1 MHQNFKEIV
10 MSKAIFLGDSIYP
23 WLGMRE
29 ILRGSSLFIDI
40 TYYSSQTLS
49 AVKMLPYETDCI
61 IINPDKSDFLKYAR
75 IIRNMA
81 LRPVTKIIVLAD
93 EATFAI
99 FQTVCG
105 KNMQFLDQDT
115 SLDQLLQTVTRITQN
130 KKQQSIKELHTKI
143 TANEFNVMM
152 MLARGWSLTQIA
164 GASQKSEKTI
174 GAYKS
179 NIARKLGKNNT
190 RLKYTISHYSQP

>member
-1 MHQNFKEIV
+1 

-29 ILRGSSLFIDI
+29 ILRGSSLYIDI
-40 TYYSSQTLS
+40 AYYSSQTLS

-115 SLDQLLQTVTRITQN
+115 SLDQLLQAITRITQN

-190 RLKYTISHYSQP
+190 QLKYTISHYSQP

>member
-1 MHQNFKEIV
+1 

-81 LRPVTKIIVLAD
+81 LRPVTKIIFLAD

>member
-1 MHQNFKEIV
+1 
-10 MSKAIFLGDSIYP
+10 MSKAIFLGESIYP

-29 ILRGSSLFIDI
+29 ILRGSSLYIDI
-40 TYYSSQTLS
+40 AYYSSQTLS

-93 EATFAI
+93 EATFTL

-105 KNMQFLDQDT
+105 KNMLFLDQDA
-115 SLDQLLQTVTRITQN
+115 SLDRLHHTVTRITKNNNQHNIKALQN
-130 KKQQSIKELHTKI
+130 KI

>member
-1 MHQNFKEIV
+1 

-29 ILRGSSLFIDI
+29 ILRGSSLYIDI
-40 TYYSSQTLS
+40 AYYSSQTLS

-93 EATFAI
+93 EATFAL

-105 KNMQFLDQDT
+105 KNMLFLDQDA
-115 SLDQLLQTVTRITQN
+115 SLDRLHHAVTRITKNNNQQN
-130 KKQQSIKELHTKI
+130 IKALHNKI

>member
-1 MHQNFKEIV
+1 
-10 MSKAIFLGDSIYP
+10 
-23 WLGMRE
+23 
-29 ILRGSSLFIDI
+29 
-40 TYYSSQTLS
+40 
-49 AVKMLPYETDCI
+49 
-61 IINPDKSDFLKYAR
+61 
-75 IIRNMA
+75 MA

-93 EATFAI
+93 EATFTL

-105 KNMQFLDQDT
+105 KNMLFLDQDA
-115 SLDQLLQTVTRITQN
+115 SLDRLHHAVTRITKNNNQHNIKALQN
-130 KKQQSIKELHTKI
+130 KI

>member
-1 MHQNFKEIV
+1 

-29 ILRGSSLFIDI
+29 ILRGSSLYIDI
-40 TYYSSQTLS
+40 AYYSSQTLS

-93 EATFAI
+93 EATFTL

-105 KNMQFLDQDT
+105 KNMLFLDQDA
-115 SLDQLLQTVTRITQN
+115 SLDRLHHAVTRITKNNNQQN
-130 KKQQSIKELHTKI
+130 IKALHNKI

-190 RLKYTISHYSQP
+190 RLKYTISHYCQP

>member
-1 MHQNFKEIV
+1 

-105 KNMQFLDQDT
+105 KNMQFLNQDT

-190 RLKYTISHYSQP
+190 RLKYTISHYCQP

>member
-1 MHQNFKEIV
+1 

-29 ILRGSSLFIDI
+29 ILRGLSLYIDI

-49 AVKMLPYETDCI
+49 AVKMLPYETDYI

-81 LRPVTKIIVLAD
+81 LRPATRIIVLAD
-93 EATFAI
+93 EATFTI

-152 MLARGWSLTQIA
+152 MLARGWSLAQIA

>member
-1 MHQNFKEIV
+1 

-115 SLDQLLQTVTRITQN
+115 SLDQLLQAITRITQN
-130 KKQQSIKELHTKI
+130 KKQQSIKELRTKI

>member
-1 MHQNFKEIV
+1 

-29 ILRGSSLFIDI
+29 ILRGSSLYIDI
-40 TYYSSQTLS
+40 AYYSSQTLS

-93 EATFAI
+93 EATFTL

-105 KNMQFLDQDT
+105 KNMLFLDQDA
-115 SLDQLLQTVTRITQN
+115 SLDRLHHTVARITKNNNQHNIKALQN
-130 KKQQSIKELHTKI
+130 KI

>member
-1 MHQNFKEIV
+1 

-93 EATFAI
+93 EATSAI

>member
-1 MHQNFKEIV
+1 

-29 ILRGSSLFIDI
+29 ILRSSSLFIDI

>member
-1 MHQNFKEIV
+1 

-29 ILRGSSLFIDI
+29 ILRGSSLYIDI
-40 TYYSSQTLS
+40 AYYSSQTLS

-93 EATFAI
+93 EATFTL

-105 KNMQFLDQDT
+105 KNMLFLDQDA
-115 SLDQLLQTVTRITQN
+115 SLDRLHHTVTRITKNNNQHNIKALQN
-130 KKQQSIKELHTKI
+130 KI
-143 TANEFNVMM
+143 TATEFNVMM

>member
-1 MHQNFKEIV
+1 

-29 ILRGSSLFIDI
+29 ILRGSSLYIDI
-40 TYYSSQTLS
+40 AYYSSQTLS

-93 EATFAI
+93 EATFTL

-105 KNMQFLDQDT
+105 KNMLFLDQDA
-115 SLDQLLQTVTRITQN
+115 SLDRLHHAVTRITKNNNQQN
-130 KKQQSIKELHTKI
+130 IKALHNKI
-143 TANEFNVMM
+143 TANEFNVIM

>member
-1 MHQNFKEIV
+1 

-29 ILRGSSLFIDI
+29 ILRGSSLYIDI
-40 TYYSSQTLS
+40 AYYSSQTLS

-93 EATFAI
+93 EATVTL

>member
-1 MHQNFKEIV
+1 

-29 ILRGSSLFIDI
+29 ILRGSSLYIDI
-40 TYYSSQTLS
+40 AYYSSQTLS

-93 EATFAI
+93 EATFTL

-105 KNMQFLDQDT
+105 KNMLFLDQDS
-115 SLDQLLQTVTRITQN
+115 SLDRLHHAVTRIIKNT
-130 KKQQSIKELHTKI
+130 KQQNIKELHNKI

-179 NIARKLGKNNT
+179 NIAKKLGKNNT

>member
-1 MHQNFKEIV
+1 

-29 ILRGSSLFIDI
+29 ILRGSSLYIDI
-40 TYYSSQTLS
+40 AYHSSQTLS
-49 AVKMLPYETDCI
+49 AVQTLSYETDCI

-81 LRPVTKIIVLAD
+81 IRPSTTIIVLAD
-93 EATFAI
+93 EATFSI

-105 KNMQFLDQDT
+105 MALQLLDQDT
-115 SLDQLLQTVTRITQN
+115 CLDQLLQTITRITEN
-130 KKQQSIKELHTKI
+130 KNQRNIKEIQTKI
-143 TANEFNVMM
+143 TTNEFNVMM
-152 MLARGWSLTQIA
+152 MLARGWSLAQIA
-164 GASQKSEKTI
+164 GVSQKSEKTI

-179 NIARKLGKNNT
+179 NIARKLGKSNT

>member
-1 MHQNFKEIV
+1 

-115 SLDQLLQTVTRITQN
+115 SLDQLSQTVTRITQN

>member
-1 MHQNFKEIV
+1 

-75 IIRNMA
+75 IIRNIA

>member
-1 MHQNFKEIV
+1 

-29 ILRGSSLFIDI
+29 ILRGSSLYIDI
-40 TYYSSQTLS
+40 AYYSSQTLS

-93 EATFAI
+93 EATFTL

-105 KNMQFLDQDT
+105 KNMLFLDQDA
-115 SLDQLLQTVTRITQN
+115 SLDRLHHAVTRITKNNNQQN
-130 KKQQSIKELHTKI
+130 IKALHNKI

-152 MLARGWSLTQIA
+152 MLARGWSLTQIS

-174 GAYKS
+174 GANKS

-190 RLKYTISHYSQP
+190 RLKYTISHKSQP

>member
-1 MHQNFKEIV
+1 

-29 ILRGSSLFIDI
+29 ILRGLSLYIDI

-81 LRPVTKIIVLAD
+81 LRPATRIIVLAD
-93 EATFAI
+93 EATFTI

-152 MLARGWSLTQIA
+152 MLARGWSLAQIA

>member
-1 MHQNFKEIV
+1 
-10 MSKAIFLGDSIYP
+10 MSKAVFLGDSLYP

-29 ILRGSSLFIDI
+29 ILRGSALFTDI
-40 TYYSSQTLS
+40 TYHSSQTLS
-49 AVKMLPYETDCI
+49 AVNIHSHKLDCI
-61 IINPDKSDFLKYAR
+61 IINPGNSDFLKYAR
-75 IIRNMA
+75 VIRNMA
-81 LRPVTKIIVLAD
+81 LRPATMIIVLAD
-93 EATFAI
+93 EATFSL

-105 KNMQFLDQDT
+105 MNMHFLDQDD
-115 SLDQLLQTVTRITQN
+115 SLDQLLHAFTSITQI
-130 KKQQSIKELHTKI
+130 KKSCTIKAVHNKI

-152 MLARGWSLTQIA
+152 MLARGWTLTQIA

-179 NIARKLGKNNT
+179 NIARKLGKTNT

>member
-1 MHQNFKEIV
+1 

-29 ILRGSSLFIDI
+29 ILRGSSLYIDI

-49 AVKMLPYETDCI
+49 VVKIQPDDLDYI
-61 IINPDKSDFLKYAR
+61 VINPDKSDFLKYAR
-75 IIRNMA
+75 IIRSMA
-81 LRPVTKIIVLAD
+81 IRPATNIIVLAD
-93 EATFAI
+93 EATFSV

-105 KNMQFLDQDT
+105 KTMQLLDQDA
-115 SLDQLLQTVTRITQN
+115 SLDRLLHAVTRITQN
-130 KKQQSIKELHTKI
+130 KKQNNIKALHTKI

-152 MLARGWSLTQIA
+152 MLARGWSLAQIA

>member
-1 MHQNFKEIV
+1 
-10 MSKAIFLGDSIYP
+10 
-23 WLGMRE
+23 MRE

-130 KKQQSIKELHTKI
+130 KNNKYQRTTH
-143 TANEFNVMM
+143 
-152 MLARGWSLTQIA
+152 
-164 GASQKSEKTI
+164 
-174 GAYKS
+174 
-179 NIARKLGKNNT
+179 KN
-190 RLKYTISHYSQP
+190 YS

>member
-1 MHQNFKEIV
+1 

-29 ILRGSSLFIDI
+29 ILRGSSLYIDI
-40 TYYSSQTLS
+40 AYYSSQTLS

-93 EATFAI
+93 EATFTL

-105 KNMQFLDQDT
+105 KNMLFLDQDA
-115 SLDQLLQTVTRITQN
+115 SLDRLHHAVTRITKNNNQQN
-130 KKQQSIKELHTKI
+130 IKALHNKI
-143 TANEFNVMM
+143 TPNEFNVMM

>member
-1 MHQNFKEIV
+1 

-29 ILRGSSLFIDI
+29 ILRGSSLYIDI
-40 TYYSSQTLS
+40 AYYSSQTLS

-61 IINPDKSDFLKYAR
+61 IINPDNTDFLKYAR

-93 EATFAI
+93 EATFTL

-105 KNMQFLDQDT
+105 KNMLFLDQDA
-115 SLDQLLQTVTRITQN
+115 SLDRLHHAVTRITKNNNQQN
-130 KKQQSIKELHTKI
+130 IKALHNKI

>member
-1 MHQNFKEIV
+1 

-29 ILRGSSLFIDI
+29 ILRGSSLYIDI
-40 TYYSSQTLS
+40 AYYSSQTLS

-93 EATFAI
+93 EATFTL

-105 KNMQFLDQDT
+105 KNMLFLDQDA
-115 SLDQLLQTVTRITQN
+115 SLDRLHHAVTRITKNNNQQN
-130 KKQQSIKELHTKI
+130 IKTLHNKI

>member
-1 MHQNFKEIV
+1 

-29 ILRGSSLFIDI
+29 ILRGSSLYIDI
-40 TYYSSQTLS
+40 AYYSSQTLS
-49 AVKMLPYETDCI
+49 AVKMLPYEMDCI

-93 EATFAI
+93 EATFTL

-105 KNMQFLDQDT
+105 KNMLFLDQDA
-115 SLDQLLQTVTRITQN
+115 SLDRLHHAVTHIIKNT
-130 KKQQSIKELHTKI
+130 KQQNIKELHNKI

>member
-1 MHQNFKEIV
+1 
-10 MSKAIFLGDSIYP
+10 MSKAIFLGESIYP

-29 ILRGSSLFIDI
+29 ILRGSSLYIDI
-40 TYYSSQTLS
+40 AYYSSQTLS

-93 EATFAI
+93 EATFTL

-105 KNMQFLDQDT
+105 KNMLFLDQDT
-115 SLDQLLQTVTRITQN
+115 SLDRLHHTVTRITKNNNQHNIKALQN
-130 KKQQSIKELHTKI
+130 KI

>member
-1 MHQNFKEIV
+1 

-29 ILRGSSLFIDI
+29 ILRGSSLYIDI
-40 TYYSSQTLS
+40 AYYSSQTLS
-49 AVKMLPYETDCI
+49 AVKNPSHETDCI
-61 IINPDKSDFLKYAR
+61 IINPDKSNFLKYAR
-75 IIRNMA
+75 IIRNMVI
-81 LRPVTKIIVLAD
+81 RPSTTIIVLAD
-93 EATFAI
+93 EATFSI

-105 KNMQFLDQDT
+105 MVLQFLDQDA
-115 SLDQLLQTVTRITQN
+115 SLDQQLQTTTRIMQN
-130 KKQQSIKELHTKI
+130 KKSSIIKELRNKI

-179 NIARKLGKNNT
+179 NIARKLGKSNT
-190 RLKYTISHYSQP
+190 RLKYAISYYSQP

>member
-1 MHQNFKEIV
+1 

-29 ILRGSSLFIDI
+29 ILRGSSLYIDI
-40 TYYSSQTLS
+40 AYYSSQTLS

-152 MLARGWSLTQIA
+152 MLARGWSLAQIA

>member
-1 MHQNFKEIV
+1 
-10 MSKAIFLGDSIYP
+10 MSKAIFLGDSLYP
-23 WLGMRE
+23 LLGMRE
-29 ILRGSSLFIDI
+29 ILRGSSLFMDI
-40 TYYSSQTLS
+40 TYHSSQTLS
-49 AVKMLPYETDCI
+49 AVQTLSQETDCI
-61 IINPDKSDFLKYAR
+61 IINPDNADFLKYAR

-81 LRPVTKIIVLAD
+81 LRPATKIIVLTD

-105 KNMQFLDQDT
+105 MNMQFLDQDA
-115 SLDQLLQTVTRITQN
+115 SLDHLLQAITRIAQS
-130 KKQQSIKELHTKI
+130 KKSINIKTLHNKI

>member
-1 MHQNFKEIV
+1 

-29 ILRGSSLFIDI
+29 ILRGSSLYIDI
-40 TYYSSQTLS
+40 AYYSSQTLS

-93 EATFAI
+93 EATFTL

-105 KNMQFLDQDT
+105 KNMLFLDQDA
-115 SLDQLLQTVTRITQN
+115 SLDRLHHALTRITKNNNQQN
-130 KKQQSIKELHTKI
+130 IKALHNKI

>member
-1 MHQNFKEIV
+1 

-130 KKQQSIKELHTKI
+130 KKQ
-143 TANEFNVMM
+143 
-152 MLARGWSLTQIA
+152 
-164 GASQKSEKTI
+164 
-174 GAYKS
+174 
-179 NIARKLGKNNT
+179 
-190 RLKYTISHYSQP
+190 

>member
-1 MHQNFKEIV
+1 
-10 MSKAIFLGDSIYP
+10 MSKVIFLGDSIYP

>member
-1 MHQNFKEIV
+1 

-29 ILRGSSLFIDI
+29 ILRGSSLYIDI
-40 TYYSSQTLS
+40 AYYSSQTLS
-49 AVKMLPYETDCI
+49 AVKIQPDDLDYI
-61 IINPDKSDFLKYAR
+61 VINPDKSDFLKYAR
-75 IIRNMA
+75 IIRSMA
-81 LRPVTKIIVLAD
+81 IRPATNIIVLAD
-93 EATFAI
+93 EATFSL
-99 FQTVCG
+99 FQTICG
-105 KNMQFLDQDT
+105 KTMQLLDQDA
-115 SLDQLLQTVTRITQN
+115 SLDRLLHAVTRITKN
-130 KKQQSIKELHTKI
+130 KKQNNIKALHTKI

-152 MLARGWSLTQIA
+152 MLARGWSLAQIA

>member
-1 MHQNFKEIV
+1 

-29 ILRGSSLFIDI
+29 ILRGLSLYIDI

-81 LRPVTKIIVLAD
+81 LRPATRIIVLAD
-93 EATFAI
+93 EATFTI

-130 KKQQSIKELHTKI
+130 KKQKSIKELHTKI

-152 MLARGWSLTQIA
+152 MLARGWSLAQIA

>member
-1 MHQNFKEIV
+1 

-29 ILRGSSLFIDI
+29 ILRGSSLYIDI
-40 TYYSSQTLS
+40 AYYSSKTLS